1 MLKMIFFPVFLIDA
15 LLHLVACWKG
25 NTRYAGWTK
34 AFLMPLLAVCVVPV
48 VDSASFF
55 LLVGLLFGAA
65 GDILLLKSELRWCF
79 LLGAGAFC
87 VGHLFYIALF
97 AESLPISSV
106 PFWWMVAIVFLYLLV
121 IIGIYR
127 SLRPFLPPGLWP
139 VPICYMLAISCMSAF
154 SVFRFIYWPAFWP
167 GLAMVGTFFFMA
179 SDTRLAFA
187 IFKGATKR
195 SSFFVMSTYIAAQTC
210 IASSYIWQ

>member
-1 MLKMIFFPVFLIDA
+1 MLEGEYTLCGMD
-15 LLHLVACWKG
+15 KG
-25 NTRYAGWTK
+25 
-34 AFLMPLLAVCVVPV
+34 FLMPLLAVCVFPGCR
-48 VDSASFF
+48 FFLF

-87 VGHLFYIALF
+87 GPSVLYSLICRVVFNSVG
-97 AESLPISSV
+97 
-106 PFWWMVAIVFLYLLV
+106 PFWWMVAIVFSISISDNWDLSQLT
-121 IIGIYR
+121 
-127 SLRPFLPPGLWP
+127 PFFLPPGLWP

-167 GLAMVGTFFFMA
+167 GLAMVGDVFLMA

-187 IFKGATKR
+187 ILRAQQN
-195 SSFFVMSTYIAAQTC
+195 AA
-210 IASSYIWQ
+210 ASL